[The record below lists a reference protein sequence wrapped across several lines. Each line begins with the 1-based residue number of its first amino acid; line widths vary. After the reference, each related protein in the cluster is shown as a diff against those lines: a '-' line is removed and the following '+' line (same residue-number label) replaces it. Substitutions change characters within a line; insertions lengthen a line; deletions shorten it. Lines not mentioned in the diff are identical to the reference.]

1 AEALGEQT
9 PKSGASGASAVP
21 PDIAKIEPATPTA
34 KGETKTTPS
43 GVKYETLTEGAG
55 PEAKPGQTVRVHY
68 TGTLENGTVFDTS
81 RTGDKPF
88 FFVLGRKPFD
98 VIVGWEEGVAGMKVG
113 ERRK

>member
-1 AEALGEQT
+1 MARRRGIALGVVCMALCGCEPPPGMVSSAPPGTELERKPPATETPAEALGEQT

-55 PEAKPGQTVRVHY
+55 PEA
-68 TGTLENGTVFDTS
+68 
-81 RTGDKPF
+81 
-88 FFVLGRKPFD
+88 
-98 VIVGWEEGVAGMKVG
+98 
-113 ERRK
+113 